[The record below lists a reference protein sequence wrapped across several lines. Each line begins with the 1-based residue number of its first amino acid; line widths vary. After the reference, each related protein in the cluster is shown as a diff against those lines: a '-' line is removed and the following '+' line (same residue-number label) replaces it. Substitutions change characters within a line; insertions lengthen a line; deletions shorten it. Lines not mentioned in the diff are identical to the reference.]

1 MAQELNIE
9 QKLNDLLETHNFHP
23 EFLGK
28 DGRPV
33 KDASTAK
40 TFSFDYIGSSGN
52 NYGTMVIVLGDDN
65 EMFVMYGDN
74 LGKTIEDHKDRNE
87 FFEFQHTLTNLA
99 HRNRWHATLT
109 DISKLKH
116 IQAGI
121 AAITEG
127 LFEGYY
133 GNKRVSYAGEPTEAR
148 LMLKHNRV
156 LGENDA
162 RFRYVESIFIETA
175 DGERFKLPFTNLGG
189 GRAMLEHVKQGGKPY
204 DIRGNHICEMVGEL
218 KVLSRFNRA
227 SAGRV
232 MEGVTQEIVE
242 QAKTYYKNLREH
254 IKRMSTH
261 RGYSTYFESWHPAE
275 SVDHEKLVEDI
286 KTMFIEQTL
295 DTRIEDALPLLARIQ
310 QGNVMKEADI
320 FESWIDHLSEGTWNL
335 PETPEQLTRLK
346 QLMSKELI
354 VGPDATNATEQ
365 LYDLVGDDMLFDRL
379 IDLADRD
386 PRANAW
392 DDTEVMSRLSEL
404 GIQTPESDTMAQ
416 PESDPAVADPM
427 AAPGTGQQPPVA
439 EGALNELSVN
449 TLSSYGK
456 KAEKSNAKMLDKA
469 AGHSEKATNLYDKGT
484 ASAVAKSYDHEDQ
497 ANNLHKQVNKRDAS
511 MDQAAGKLKK
521 YMSKGVA
528 EGEGFSGAVEQKV
541 KKALLQHY
549 GKGTVTF
556 SKTSN
561 GGYFARHEDD
571 LFGDTHSHQYDP
583 ETGKIDS
590 AHSSSQYNE
599 EGMAEGVNDDAMA
612 GLQKTIDFAKQ
623 HGYKI
628 YRSPT
633 GRKMRFVNKTIDH
646 EIRAR
651 VDNDGDSIN
660 VNYMDMTNGGSGNDD
675 ASYFDETFKRAYNE
689 ALSDYEYR
697 MDNREERTGMA
708 EGENFATFEDI
719 HSLTKLAGIPVAE
732 SRLMDATGETI
743 DHILDRFKHE
753 VRNFETTGDLDDDLY
768 HALYD
773 YYSNNGDMPYGT
785 MKARTGDPYEW
796 VSDHL
801 AKHLGMNEGVLGT
814 VGGAMLGSVMGPV
827 GAAVG
832 GVGGQEMTKG
842 GSGIVEGSCN
852 QTMEGEYCPEHGL
865 AECGMAEGADDTSM
879 GMLGK
884 MVGAGIPKPSDF
896 AAGFNKTFES
906 RESDVLL
913 ARIKALALIR

>member
-23 EFLGK
+23 EFMGK

-74 LGKTIEDHKDRNE
+74 LGKTIDDHKDRNE

-392 DDTEVMSRLSEL
+392 NDTEVMSRLSEL
-404 GIQTPESDTMAQ
+404 GIQTPESDTMSE
-416 PESDPAVADPM
+416 PESDPAVTDPM
-427 AAPGTGQQPPVA
+427 AAPGTGQQ
-439 EGALNELSVN
+439 
-449 TLSSYGK
+449 
-456 KAEKSNAKMLDKA
+456 
-469 AGHSEKATNLYDKGT
+469 
-484 ASAVAKSYDHEDQ
+484 Q
-497 ANNLHKQVNKRDAS
+497 
-511 MDQAAGKLKK
+511 
-521 YMSKGVA
+521 GV
-528 EGEGFSGAVEQKV
+528 
-541 KKALLQHY
+541 
-549 GKGTVTF
+549 
-556 SKTSN
+556 
-561 GGYFARHEDD
+561 
-571 LFGDTHSHQYDP
+571 
-583 ETGKIDS
+583 
-590 AHSSSQYNE
+590 
-599 EGMAEGVNDDAMA
+599 
-612 GLQKTIDFAKQ
+612 
-623 HGYKI
+623 
-628 YRSPT
+628 
-633 GRKMRFVNKTIDH
+633 
-646 EIRAR
+646 
-651 VDNDGDSIN
+651 
-660 VNYMDMTNGGSGNDD
+660 
-675 ASYFDETFKRAYNE
+675 
-689 ALSDYEYR
+689 
-697 MDNREERTGMA
+697 A

-732 SRLMDATGETI
+732 SRLMDATGETM
-743 DHILDRFKHE
+743 DHILNRFKHE

-768 HALYD
+768 DALSD
-773 YYSNNGDMPYGT
+773 YYSNKGDMPYRIMSG
-785 MKARTGDPYEW
+785 RTGDPYEW
-796 VSDHL
+796 VSDQL
-801 AKHLGMNEGVLGT
+801 AKHLGIKGVAREGVLGT

-832 GVGGQEMTKG
+832 AVGGQEMTKG

-865 AECGMAEGADDTSM
+865 MECGMAEGADDTNM
-879 GMLGK
+879 GELGK

-913 ARIKALALIR
+913 ARIKSLALIR

>member
-74 LGKTIEDHKDRNE
+74 LGKTIDDHKDRNE

-404 GIQTPESDTMAQ
+404 GIQTPESDTMTQ

-439 EGALNELSVN
+439 EGHYKDPDGDDE
-449 TLSSYGK
+449 
-456 KAEKSNAKMLDKA
+456 
-469 AGHSEKATNLYDKGT
+469 
-484 ASAVAKSYDHEDQ
+484 SAEDQ
-497 ANNLHKQVNKRDAS
+497 EDKKDNEKR
-511 MDQAAGKLKK
+511 
-521 YMSKGVA
+521 
-528 EGEGFSGAVEQKV
+528 
-541 KKALLQHY
+541 
-549 GKGTVTF
+549 
-556 SKTSN
+556 
-561 GGYFARHEDD
+561 R
-571 LFGDTHSHQYDP
+571 
-583 ETGKIDS
+583 
-590 AHSSSQYNE
+590 
-599 EGMAEGVNDDAMA
+599 
-612 GLQKTIDFAKQ
+612 
-623 HGYKI
+623 
-628 YRSPT
+628 
-633 GRKMRFVNKTIDH
+633 
-646 EIRAR
+646 
-651 VDNDGDSIN
+651 
-660 VNYMDMTNGGSGNDD
+660 
-675 ASYFDETFKRAYNE
+675 
-689 ALSDYEYR
+689 
-697 MDNREERTGMA
+697 REEDGVA

-743 DHILDRFKHE
+743 DHILDRFKYE
-753 VRNFETTGDLDDDLY
+753 VRNFEATNDLDDDLY
-768 HALYD
+768 DALSD
-773 YYSNNGDMPYGT
+773 YYSNKGDMPYRIMSG
-785 MKARTGDPYEW
+785 RTGDPYEW
-796 VSDHL
+796 VSDQL
-801 AKHLGMNEGVLGT
+801 AKHLGIKGVAREGVLGT

-842 GSGIVEGSCN
+842 GSGIVESSCN

-865 AECGMAEGADDTSM
+865 MECGSSMYEMSTVAGSVAPGVVTPAQNMAEGTA
-879 GMLGK
+879 
-884 MVGAGIPKPSDF
+884 
-896 AAGFNKTFES
+896 
-906 RESDVLL
+906 LL
-913 ARIKALALIR
+913 ARIKSLALIR

>member
-1 MAQELNIE
+1 MAQELTIE

-23 EFLGK
+23 EMLGK
-28 DGRPV
+28 DGRPC

-74 LGKTIEDHKDRNE
+74 LGKTIEDHKDRDE
-87 FFEFQHTLTNLA
+87 FFEFQQTLMTLA
-99 HRNRWHATLT
+99 NRNRWHATLT

-275 SVDHEKLVEDI
+275 SLDHEKLVEDI

-335 PETPEQLTRLK
+335 PETPEQLDKLK
-346 QLMSKELI
+346 QLMSNELI

-365 LYDLVGDDMLFDRL
+365 LYDLVGDDILFDRL
-379 IDLADRD
+379 SRLAERD

-404 GIQTPESDTMAQ
+404 GIQTPAPDTMAD
-416 PESDPAVADPM
+416 PESDPAVTDPM
-427 AAPGTGQQPPVA
+427 AAPATGQQPPVA
-439 EGALNELSVN
+439 EGPV
-449 TLSSYGK
+449 TK
-456 KAEKSNAKMLDKA
+456 KPQPYNDPDWIKKLPKEKLDA
-469 AGHSEKATNLYDKGT
+469 IAGPRYKKDK
-484 ASAVAKSYDHEDQ
+484 K
-497 ANNLHKQVNKRDAS
+497 KQ
-511 MDQAAGKLKK
+511 
-521 YMSKGVA
+521 GV
-528 EGEGFSGAVEQKV
+528 V
-541 KKALLQHY
+541 K
-549 GKGTVTF
+549 
-556 SKTSN
+556 
-561 GGYFARHEDD
+561 
-571 LFGDTHSHQYDP
+571 
-583 ETGKIDS
+583 
-590 AHSSSQYNE
+590 
-599 EGMAEGVNDDAMA
+599 
-612 GLQKTIDFAKQ
+612 
-623 HGYKI
+623 
-628 YRSPT
+628 
-633 GRKMRFVNKTIDH
+633 
-646 EIRAR
+646 
-651 VDNDGDSIN
+651 
-660 VNYMDMTNGGSGNDD
+660 
-675 ASYFDETFKRAYNE
+675 
-689 ALSDYEYR
+689 
-697 MDNREERTGMA
+697 
-708 EGENFATFEDI
+708 GENFATFENI
-719 HSLTKLAGIPVAE
+719 HILTKLAGIPVAE
-732 SRLMDATGETI
+732 SRLMDAAGETI

-753 VRNFETTGDLDDDLY
+753 VRNFEAAGDLDDDLY

-796 VSDHL
+796 VSDQL

-814 VGGAMLGSVMGPV
+814 VGGAMLGSVMGGPV

-832 GVGGQEMTKG
+832 GVAGQEMTKG
-842 GSGIVEGSCN
+842 GSGIVESSCN

-865 AECGMAEGADDTSM
+865 AECGGMAAPTN
-879 GMLGK
+879 
-884 MVGAGIPKPSDF
+884 AF
-896 AAGFNKTFES
+896 AES
-906 RESDVLL
+906 RENDVLL
-913 ARIKALALIR
+913 ARIKSLALIR

>member
-74 LGKTIEDHKDRNE
+74 LGKTIDDHKDRNE

-121 AAITEG
+121 AAIAEG

-392 DDTEVMSRLSEL
+392 NDTEVMSRLSEL
-404 GIQTPESDTMAQ
+404 GIQTPESDTMTQ
-416 PESDPAVADPM
+416 PESDPAVTDPM

-439 EGALNELSVN
+439 EGGEKDRQWSNKDMEKLRVATRDFDNILSADGPDAFKQELI
-449 TLSSYGK
+449 K
-456 KAEKSNAKMLDKA
+456 KRIQTKPM
-469 AGHSEKATNLYDKGT
+469 AGP
-484 ASAVAKSYDHEDQ
+484 
-497 ANNLHKQVNKRDAS
+497 
-511 MDQAAGKLKK
+511 
-521 YMSKGVA
+521 KGVLP
-528 EGEGFSGAVEQKV
+528 EQ
-541 KKALLQHY
+541 
-549 GKGTVTF
+549 
-556 SKTSN
+556 
-561 GGYFARHEDD
+561 
-571 LFGDTHSHQYDP
+571 
-583 ETGKIDS
+583 
-590 AHSSSQYNE
+590 
-599 EGMAEGVNDDAMA
+599 GV
-612 GLQKTIDFAKQ
+612 
-623 HGYKI
+623 
-628 YRSPT
+628 
-633 GRKMRFVNKTIDH
+633 
-646 EIRAR
+646 
-651 VDNDGDSIN
+651 
-660 VNYMDMTNGGSGNDD
+660 
-675 ASYFDETFKRAYNE
+675 
-689 ALSDYEYR
+689 
-697 MDNREERTGMA
+697 A

-732 SRLMDATGETI
+732 SRLMDATGETM
-743 DHILDRFKHE
+743 DHILNRFKHE

-785 MKARTGDPYEW
+785 MKARTGDPYQW

-865 AECGMAEGADDTSM
+865 AECGMAEGADDTNM

>member
-1 MAQELNIE
+1 MVQELNIE

-121 AAITEG
+121 AAIAEG

-227 SAGRV
+227 STGRV

-404 GIQTPESDTMAQ
+404 GIQTPESDTMSD
-416 PESDPAVADPM
+416 PESDPAVTDPM

-484 ASAVAKSYDHEDQ
+484 ASAVSKSFDQEDK
-497 ANNLHKQVNKRDAS
+497 ANKLHKQVNKRDAS

-743 DHILDRFKHE
+743 DHILDRFKYE
-753 VRNFETTGDLDDDLY
+753 VRNFEATNDLDDDLY
-768 HALYD
+768 DALSD
-773 YYSNNGDMPYGT
+773 YYSNKGDMPYRIMSG
-785 MKARTGDPYEW
+785 RTGDPYEW
-796 VSDHL
+796 VSDQL
-801 AKHLGMNEGVLGT
+801 AKHLGIKGVAREGVLGT

-832 GVGGQEMTKG
+832 GVAGQEMTKG

-865 AECGMAEGADDTSM
+865 MECGSSMYEMSTVAGSVAPGVVTPAQNMAEGTA
-879 GMLGK
+879 
-884 MVGAGIPKPSDF
+884 
-896 AAGFNKTFES
+896 
-906 RESDVLL
+906 LL
-913 ARIKALALIR
+913 ARIKSLALIR

>member
-1 MAQELNIE
+1 MAQELTIE

-23 EFLGK
+23 EMLGK
-28 DGRPV
+28 DGRPC

-74 LGKTIEDHKDRNE
+74 LGKTIEDHKDRDE
-87 FFEFQHTLTNLA
+87 FFEFQQTLMTLA
-99 HRNRWHATLT
+99 NRNRWHATLT

-275 SVDHEKLVEDI
+275 SLDHEKLVEDI

-335 PETPEQLTRLK
+335 PETPEQLDKLK
-346 QLMSKELI
+346 QLMSNELI

-365 LYDLVGDDMLFDRL
+365 LYDLVGDDILFDRL
-379 IDLADRD
+379 SRLAERD

-404 GIQTPESDTMAQ
+404 GIQTPAPDTMAD
-416 PESDPAVADPM
+416 PESDPAVTDPM
-427 AAPGTGQQPPVA
+427 AAPATGQQPPVA
-439 EGALNELSVN
+439 EGPV
-449 TLSSYGK
+449 TK
-456 KAEKSNAKMLDKA
+456 KPQPYNDPDWIKKLPKEKLDA
-469 AGHSEKATNLYDKGT
+469 IAGPRYKKDK
-484 ASAVAKSYDHEDQ
+484 K
-497 ANNLHKQVNKRDAS
+497 KQ
-511 MDQAAGKLKK
+511 
-521 YMSKGVA
+521 GV
-528 EGEGFSGAVEQKV
+528 V
-541 KKALLQHY
+541 
-549 GKGTVTF
+549 
-556 SKTSN
+556 
-561 GGYFARHEDD
+561 
-571 LFGDTHSHQYDP
+571 
-583 ETGKIDS
+583 
-590 AHSSSQYNE
+590 
-599 EGMAEGVNDDAMA
+599 
-612 GLQKTIDFAKQ
+612 
-623 HGYKI
+623 
-628 YRSPT
+628 
-633 GRKMRFVNKTIDH
+633 
-646 EIRAR
+646 
-651 VDNDGDSIN
+651 
-660 VNYMDMTNGGSGNDD
+660 
-675 ASYFDETFKRAYNE
+675 
-689 ALSDYEYR
+689 
-697 MDNREERTGMA
+697 
-708 EGENFATFEDI
+708 EGENFATFKNI
-719 HSLTKLAGIPVAE
+719 HILTKLAGIPVAE
-732 SRLMDATGETI
+732 SRLMDAAGETI

-753 VRNFETTGDLDDDLY
+753 VRNFEAAGDLDDDLY

-796 VSDHL
+796 VSDQL

-814 VGGAMLGSVMGPV
+814 VGGAMLGSVMGGPV

-832 GVGGQEMTKG
+832 GVAGQEMTKG
-842 GSGIVEGSCN
+842 GSGIVESSCN

-865 AECGMAEGADDTSM
+865 AECGGMAAPTN
-879 GMLGK
+879 
-884 MVGAGIPKPSDF
+884 AF
-896 AAGFNKTFES
+896 AES
-906 RESDVLL
+906 RENDVLL
-913 ARIKALALIR
+913 ARIKSLALIR

>member
-392 DDTEVMSRLSEL
+392 NDTEVMSRLSEL
-404 GIQTPESDTMAQ
+404 GIQTPESDTMTQ
-416 PESDPAVADPM
+416 PESDPAVTDPM

-439 EGALNELSVN
+439 EGGEKDRQWSNKDMEKLRVATRDFDNILSADGPDAFKQELI
-449 TLSSYGK
+449 K
-456 KAEKSNAKMLDKA
+456 KRIQTKPM
-469 AGHSEKATNLYDKGT
+469 AGP
-484 ASAVAKSYDHEDQ
+484 
-497 ANNLHKQVNKRDAS
+497 
-511 MDQAAGKLKK
+511 
-521 YMSKGVA
+521 KGVLP
-528 EGEGFSGAVEQKV
+528 EQ
-541 KKALLQHY
+541 
-549 GKGTVTF
+549 
-556 SKTSN
+556 
-561 GGYFARHEDD
+561 
-571 LFGDTHSHQYDP
+571 
-583 ETGKIDS
+583 
-590 AHSSSQYNE
+590 
-599 EGMAEGVNDDAMA
+599 GV
-612 GLQKTIDFAKQ
+612 
-623 HGYKI
+623 
-628 YRSPT
+628 
-633 GRKMRFVNKTIDH
+633 
-646 EIRAR
+646 
-651 VDNDGDSIN
+651 
-660 VNYMDMTNGGSGNDD
+660 
-675 ASYFDETFKRAYNE
+675 
-689 ALSDYEYR
+689 
-697 MDNREERTGMA
+697 A

-732 SRLMDATGETI
+732 SRLMDATGETM
-743 DHILDRFKHE
+743 DHILNRFKHE

-785 MKARTGDPYEW
+785 MKARTGDPYQW

-865 AECGMAEGADDTSM
+865 AECGMAEGADDTNM

>member
-23 EFLGK
+23 EFMGK

-74 LGKTIEDHKDRNE
+74 LGKTIDDHKDRNE

-392 DDTEVMSRLSEL
+392 NDTEVMSRLSEL
-404 GIQTPESDTMAQ
+404 GIQTPESDTMTQ
-416 PESDPAVADPM
+416 PESDPAVTDPM

-484 ASAVAKSYDHEDQ
+484 ASAVAKSFDHEDQ

-511 MDQAAGKLKK
+511 IDQAAGKLKNK
-521 YMSKGVA
+521 MSKGVA
-528 EGEGFSGAVEQKV
+528 EYGPAATAALQQGQHPIQVAAADRKDQENTLNINRSAM
-541 KKALLQHY
+541 KAQQD
-549 GKGTVTF
+549 VA
-556 SKTSN
+556 N
-561 GGYFARHEDD
+561 G
-571 LFGDTHSHQYDP
+571 LDP
-583 ETGKIDS
+583 TQTAAG
-590 AHSSSQYNE
+590 N
-599 EGMAEGVNDDAMA
+599 GV
-612 GLQKTIDFAKQ
+612 
-623 HGYKI
+623 
-628 YRSPT
+628 
-633 GRKMRFVNKTIDH
+633 
-646 EIRAR
+646 
-651 VDNDGDSIN
+651 
-660 VNYMDMTNGGSGNDD
+660 
-675 ASYFDETFKRAYNE
+675 
-689 ALSDYEYR
+689 
-697 MDNREERTGMA
+697 A

-732 SRLMDATGETI
+732 SRLMDSAGETI
-743 DHILDRFKHE
+743 DHILNRFKHE

-773 YYSNNGDMPYGT
+773 YYSDNGDMPYGT

-796 VSDHL
+796 VSDRF
-801 AKHLGMNEGVLGT
+801 AKELSIDEGVLGT

-832 GVGGQEMTKG
+832 GVAGQEMTKG

-865 AECGMAEGADDTSM
+865 MECGSSMYEMSTVAGSVAPGVVTPAQNMAEGTA
-879 GMLGK
+879 
-884 MVGAGIPKPSDF
+884 
-896 AAGFNKTFES
+896 
-906 RESDVLL
+906 LL

>member
-74 LGKTIEDHKDRNE
+74 LGKTIDDHKDRNE

-379 IDLADRD
+379 IDLANRD

-392 DDTEVMSRLSEL
+392 NDTEVMSRLSEL
-404 GIQTPESDTMAQ
+404 GIQTPESDTMTQ

-439 EGALNELSVN
+439 EEIIGQPDFDHTGNAGRG
-449 TLSSYGK
+449 SYGAAEYTATTKHRVGSHAYEVTTEQDGDGDFSYFIYENGKEIFSSIQPNNKNQLGHRISSALLDEHK
-456 KAEKSNAKMLDKA
+456 KATAHLFDSDEDDDYYEAKQ
-469 AGHSEKATNLYDKGT
+469 G
-484 ASAVAKSYDHEDQ
+484 VAEGV
-497 ANNLHKQVNKRDAS
+497 AETVS
-511 MDQAAGKLKK
+511 MDQAKK
-521 YMSKGVA
+521 V
-528 EGEGFSGAVEQKV
+528 
-541 KKALLQHY
+541 LRHY
-549 GKGTVTF
+549 GADHF
-556 SKTSN
+556 KTTTNELHFYKN
-561 GGYFARHEDD
+561 GRPMSVD
-571 LFGDTHSHQYDP
+571 LIF
-583 ETGKIDS
+583 
-590 AHSSSQYNE
+590 
-599 EGMAEGVNDDAMA
+599 NDDA
-612 GLQKTIDFAKQ
+612 T
-623 HGYKI
+623 
-628 YRSPT
+628 RS
-633 GRKMRFVNKTIDH
+633 VN
-646 EIRAR
+646 
-651 VDNDGDSIN
+651 
-660 VNYMDMTNGGSGNDD
+660 
-675 ASYFDETFKRAYNE
+675 
-689 ALSDYEYR
+689 LSQLNSSTR
-697 MDNREERTGMA
+697 RLKGQGVA

-732 SRLMDATGETI
+732 SRLMDATGETM
-743 DHILDRFKHE
+743 DHILHRFKLE

-785 MKARTGDPYEW
+785 MKARTGDPYQW

-865 AECGMAEGADDTSM
+865 MECGMAEGADDTNM

-913 ARIKALALIR
+913 ARIKSLALIR

>member
-23 EFLGK
+23 EFMGK

-74 LGKTIEDHKDRNE
+74 LGKTIDDHKDRNE

-379 IDLADRD
+379 SALAERD

-404 GIQTPESDTMAQ
+404 GIQTPESDTMTQ
-416 PESDPAVADPM
+416 PESDSAVADPM
-427 AAPGTGQQPPVA
+427 AAPDTGQQPPVA
-439 EGALNELSVN
+439 EEIIGQPDFDHTGNAGRG
-449 TLSSYGK
+449 SYGAAEYTATTKHRVGSHAYEVTTEQDGDGDFSYFIYENGKEIFSSIQPSNKNQLGHRISSALLDEHK
-456 KAEKSNAKMLDKA
+456 KATAHLFDSDEDDYEDDDAALRRMMEMAGIQEAKKPDFLDMDKDGDKKEPMKKA
-469 AGHSEKATNLYDKGT
+469 IDDKDD
-484 ASAVAKSYDHEDQ
+484 K
-497 ANNLHKQVNKRDAS
+497 
-511 MDQAAGKLKK
+511 
-521 YMSKGVA
+521 
-528 EGEGFSGAVEQKV
+528 KV
-541 KKALLQHY
+541 KESIFDLTRQW
-549 GKGTVTF
+549 
-556 SKTSN
+556 KT
-561 GGYFARHEDD
+561 Y
-571 LFGDTHSHQYDP
+571 
-583 ETGKIDS
+583 
-590 AHSSSQYNE
+590 
-599 EGMAEGVNDDAMA
+599 
-612 GLQKTIDFAKQ
+612 
-623 HGYKI
+623 
-628 YRSPT
+628 
-633 GRKMRFVNKTIDH
+633 
-646 EIRAR
+646 
-651 VDNDGDSIN
+651 
-660 VNYMDMTNGGSGNDD
+660 
-675 ASYFDETFKRAYNE
+675 
-689 ALSDYEYR
+689 
-697 MDNREERTGMA
+697 
-708 EGENFATFEDI
+708 
-719 HSLTKLAGIPVAE
+719 
-732 SRLMDATGETI
+732 
-743 DHILDRFKHE
+743 
-753 VRNFETTGDLDDDLY
+753 
-768 HALYD
+768 
-773 YYSNNGDMPYGT
+773 
-785 MKARTGDPYEW
+785 KAR
-796 VSDHL
+796 
-801 AKHLGMNEGVLGT
+801 
-814 VGGAMLGSVMGPV
+814 
-827 GAAVG
+827 
-832 GVGGQEMTKG
+832 
-842 GSGIVEGSCN
+842 
-852 QTMEGEYCPEHGL
+852 
-865 AECGMAEGADDTSM
+865 
-879 GMLGK
+879 
-884 MVGAGIPKPSDF
+884 
-896 AAGFNKTFES
+896 
-906 RESDVLL
+906 
-913 ARIKALALIR
+913 

>member
-121 AAITEG
+121 AAIAEG

-392 DDTEVMSRLSEL
+392 NDTEVMSRLSEL
-404 GIQTPESDTMAQ
+404 GIQTPESDTMTQ
-416 PESDPAVADPM
+416 PESDPAVTDPM

-439 EGALNELSVN
+439 EGGEKDRQWSNKDMEKLRVATRDFDNILSADGPDAFKQELI
-449 TLSSYGK
+449 K
-456 KAEKSNAKMLDKA
+456 KRIQTKPM
-469 AGHSEKATNLYDKGT
+469 AGP
-484 ASAVAKSYDHEDQ
+484 
-497 ANNLHKQVNKRDAS
+497 
-511 MDQAAGKLKK
+511 
-521 YMSKGVA
+521 KGVLP
-528 EGEGFSGAVEQKV
+528 EQ
-541 KKALLQHY
+541 
-549 GKGTVTF
+549 
-556 SKTSN
+556 
-561 GGYFARHEDD
+561 
-571 LFGDTHSHQYDP
+571 
-583 ETGKIDS
+583 
-590 AHSSSQYNE
+590 
-599 EGMAEGVNDDAMA
+599 GV
-612 GLQKTIDFAKQ
+612 
-623 HGYKI
+623 
-628 YRSPT
+628 
-633 GRKMRFVNKTIDH
+633 
-646 EIRAR
+646 
-651 VDNDGDSIN
+651 
-660 VNYMDMTNGGSGNDD
+660 
-675 ASYFDETFKRAYNE
+675 
-689 ALSDYEYR
+689 
-697 MDNREERTGMA
+697 A

-732 SRLMDATGETI
+732 SRLMDATGETM
-743 DHILDRFKHE
+743 DHILNRFKHE

-785 MKARTGDPYEW
+785 MKARTGDPYQW

-865 AECGMAEGADDTSM
+865 AECGMAEGADDTNM